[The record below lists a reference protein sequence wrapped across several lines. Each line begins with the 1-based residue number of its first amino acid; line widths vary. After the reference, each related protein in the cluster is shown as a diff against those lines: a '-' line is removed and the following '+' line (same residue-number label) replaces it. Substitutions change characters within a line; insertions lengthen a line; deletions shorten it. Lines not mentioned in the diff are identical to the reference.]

1 MVTRNDF
8 AVIAIQNVWGEG
20 VGVGGGSEEKGEV
33 CKTGDG
39 KDRRVCV
46 HVCMCTCVS
55 IWVGVCL
62 CSEGKYI
69 HVGLPVILY

>member
-39 KDRRVCV
+39 KF
-46 HVCMCTCVS
+46 VCMCACAL
-55 IWVGVCL
+55 VCL
-62 CSEGKYI
+62 YGWVCVYVVKVSTYM
-69 HVGLPVILY
+69 